1 MLVFCPVE
9 PCILTCFD
17 LFLPATD
24 HIDRTWMNGYSVD
37 LPDMSKHM
45 ERDAVAA
52 ANKIK
57 VAKAAGGDAL
67 HTLSHVAMR

>member
-1 MLVFCPVE
+1 MHSNVFGP
-9 PCILTCFD
+9 

>member
-1 MLVFCPVE
+1 
-9 PCILTCFD
+9 
-17 LFLPATD
+17 
-24 HIDRTWMNGYSVD
+24 MNGYSVD